1 MPSRPMRRLSGQPA
15 HFNLELETKI
25 PWSGIRM
32 MMKIRMTFTYFIL
45 MTQTSDNR
53 ELVIIIAYQYIHIL
67 WRHARLPWLEGE
79 GANTP
84 LTKEADKLDEL
95 ELYDS
100 FRFPVWY
107 ILNHVKNNIP
117 PSLLNFGLVFQP
129 HAYSSSSWRVILGP
143 YGSSFMKFPGS
154 THFEGNKNLS
164 IMKRR
169 ESVLGI
175 GDSRWFNTII
185 IKLTFVN
192 TWKNRLTFLLTLH
205 WTVWKPVEWVT
216 QQ

>member
-15 HFNLELETKI
+15 HFNVELETKI

-117 PSLLNFGLVFQP
+117 PSPTEFRICLPAPRIF
-129 HAYSSSSWRVILGP
+129 
-143 YGSSFMKFPGS
+143 
-154 THFEGNKNLS
+154 
-164 IMKRR
+164 
-169 ESVLGI
+169 
-175 GDSRWFNTII
+175 II
-185 IKLTFVN
+185 IMACHFRAVWFILHEISRFHTF
-192 TWKNRLTFLLTLH
+192 WRK
-205 WTVWKPVEWVT
+205 
-216 QQ
+216 